1 MAFANLTLRTLTPN
15 IGTTKGAAL
24 TFSEMDTNLIN
35 LAAINELQQV
45 AAGNVTLSATDTG
58 KHYLDTST
66 APITVTIPTNANVA
80 FALGTVVS
88 FVNQSTGNLTVV
100 APTGGSLW
108 LAGNATS
115 SNRTI
120 TSYGLAT
127 ILKVGT
133 DNWFINGNGVV

>member
-1 MAFANLTLRTLTPN
+1 MAYANLTLRTLTPN

-24 TFSEMDTNLIN
+24 SFSEMDTNLIN

-58 KHYLDTST
+58 KHYLNTSL
-66 APITVTIPTNANVA
+66 APTTLTIPTNANVA

-88 FVNQSTGNLTVV
+88 VVNQSTANVSIV
-100 APTGGSLW
+100 APTGGNLW
-108 LAGNATS
+108 LVGNATS

-120 TSYGLAT
+120 TSYGVAT
-127 ILKVGT
+127 MLKVGT
-133 DNWFINGNGVV
+133 NNWFINGNGVV